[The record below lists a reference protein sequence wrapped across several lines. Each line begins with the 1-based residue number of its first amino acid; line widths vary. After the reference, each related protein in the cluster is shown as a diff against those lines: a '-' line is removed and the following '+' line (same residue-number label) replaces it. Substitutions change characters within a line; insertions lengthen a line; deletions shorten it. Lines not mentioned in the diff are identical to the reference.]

1 LVVRDTKDYYHIL
14 GVEQS
19 ATSEE
24 IKKAYRKLAVKYHP
38 DHNPGDAKAEEQ
50 FKLISEA
57 YAVLSDPTKR
67 TQFDQARKTGTGPGA
82 ARDAAFTMSQEEFM
96 ELFRRAF
103 ARQDFRDMARE
114 FQNSG
119 LKFDETFF
127 NKLFT
132 GSRGF
137 FFGGVFFSGPGFQ
150 KVQRGVGPDFRTS
163 FSFRNVKPK
172 QSVPRSRPV
181 SSIPGKGLFNR
192 IGSTVKSLAG
202 LIAPAKEETL
212 DPGDINFNL
221 PLSAEKAREGGDI
234 KLEYK
239 RGDQPQR
246 LTVKVPPG
254 TTNGAKLRL
263 KSMGRTRPDGQ
274 NGDLFLHIRILQ

>member
-1 LVVRDTKDYYHIL
+1 MSVRDLKDYYHIL

-19 ATSEE
+19 ASPEE

-57 YAVLSDPTKR
+57 YAVLSDPGKR
-67 TQFDQARKTGTGPGA
+67 AQFDQAQKFGGGPQPGRGA
-82 ARDAAFTMSQEEFM
+82 DFTMSQEEFM
-96 ELFRRAF
+96 DLFRRAF

-127 NKLFT
+127 NKLFA
-132 GSRGF
+132 GGRGF

-150 KVQRGVGPDFRTS
+150 KVHRGVGPDFRTT
-163 FSFRNVKPK
+163 FSFRQEKPK
-172 QSVPRSRPV
+172 PETPRYQPAPAIS
-181 SSIPGKGLFNR
+181 GGGLLNR
-192 IGSTVKSLAG
+192 IGRAVKDLAG
-202 LIAPAKEETL
+202 LVVPRKEVTL
-212 DPGDINFNL
+212 DAGDINFNL
-221 PLSAEKAREGGDI
+221 PLSPDKAREGGDI
-234 KLEYK
+234 QLEYK
-239 RGDQPQR
+239 RGDKPQKV
-246 LTVKVPPG
+246 TVKVPPG

-263 KSMGRTRPDGQ
+263 KNMGRLRPDGQ
-274 NGDLFLHIRILQ
+274 TGDLFLHIRILQ